1 MRMLPW
7 LGRIPATC
15 ALLGATLL
23 FAQAQQ
29 PINLDRTLSQIE
41 VNTELYNVTVPSF
54 ICDEHI
60 VSQEVHEGKIKR
72 EITVDAVFSVTR
84 STAKAN
90 TLEESREVKLVDG
103 KPAPSK
109 NITTPLSF
117 SGGFSGALNKFLSK
131 RSSFVFRIRGRSL
144 HPIT

>member
-1 MRMLPW
+1 MRMLPC
-7 LGRIPATC
+7 LGQIPASCT
-15 ALLGATLL
+15 LLGATLL

-29 PINLDRTLSQIE
+29 PVALDRTLSQIE

-72 EITVDAVFSVTR
+72 KVVVDAVFTVTR
-84 STAKAN
+84 STVKAN

-103 KPAPSK
+103 KPQ
-109 NITTPLSF
+109 ITRRPV
-117 SGGFSGALNKFLSK
+117 
-131 RSSFVFRIRGRSL
+131 R
-144 HPIT
+144 P